1 MSYMEDSLGRKR
13 NIIYGKLLGT
23 VVKVNTVSDIK
34 GI

>member
-1 MSYMEDSLGRKR
+1 MSYMEDCLGHKR

-23 VVKVNTVSDIK
+23 FEKVNTVSDIK